1 MATGWAAV
9 MEHLVEEMRF
19 KLTVDGQGRYHI
31 AHNGKCIGVIFAR
44 KDEAERCLQILRT
57 GTPAPR
63 PRPSRYQTTP

>member
-9 MEHLVEEMRF
+9 TKYLDEMTF

-31 AHNGKCIGVIFAR
+31 SHNGKCIGIIFAR
-44 KDEAERCLQILRT
+44 KEEAERCLQILRT